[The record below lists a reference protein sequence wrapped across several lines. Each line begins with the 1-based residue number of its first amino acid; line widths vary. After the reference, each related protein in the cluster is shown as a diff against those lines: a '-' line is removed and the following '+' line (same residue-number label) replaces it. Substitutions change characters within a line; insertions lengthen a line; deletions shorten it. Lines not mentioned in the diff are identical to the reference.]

1 MFLVVGV
8 FGYFRLGVDL
18 YPNVDFPI
26 VSVVTTLPGAAPEEV
41 ESEVTDKIEEAVNTI
56 SGIDEL
62 RSISSD
68 GRSVVTI
75 QFVLE
80 KNIDVAAE
88 EVRDHVNRVLRDL
101 PKDIDPPTVAKIDP
115 QAIPVLA
122 LAVSASRPTREITEF
137 ADKVIRRRLESV
149 NGVGQV
155 SIIGG
160 QKRQINVYVDPLKLR
175 AHGIS
180 VTDVERAL
188 ATENLQTPGG
198 ALKRGAVELT
208 LRTMGRVPRVEDL
221 KLIPIVRRA
230 DHTVTVGDVALVE
243 DGAEERTSL
252 AHLDDNPTVLLQI
265 LKQSGTNT
273 IEVVDRIRERVDEIR
288 KQIPP
293 DYRLEIVQDTSLFI
307 RASTKAV
314 QEHLVYGALFAAIVV
329 YLFLANS
336 RTTLISALAIP
347 TSIVATFGLLWI
359 KGYTLNM
366 ITLLALTLCVGIV
379 VDDAIV
385 VIENIYRHIEEYGE
399 DPFEAARHGT
409 REIGL
414 AVLAITLSLVA
425 TFLPIAFMTGIVGR
439 FMSSFGVTMSFA
451 IMVSLLVS
459 FSLTPSL
466 GARLLKPPA
475 APPARIGANLAQ
487 ELALPAAS
495 PLVTSKKR
503 GFYHA
508 IESGYIWLL
517 EKGLRYRWIVVGL
530 TLLTLYSIVPLG
542 KAVNKNF
549 LPNND
554 QSEFQVTIRAPEGTS
569 LEATDLIARRMARDI
584 RQLRGVRYTVTTVA
598 AGNDPSPNAAAIY
611 VRLEE
616 IDQRD
621 FDQFALMTYVRQH
634 ILPRYRHENL
644 RVSITQVS
652 GIQTGERNADIQY
665 VLGGPDMKDL
675 ARYADALIET
685 MKKVPGTVDAD
696 SSLILGKPEVDVYV
710 DRAKASQ
717 LGVSTAD
724 IARVLRLLVAGDKV
738 SSYNEGGEQYD
749 IRLRALP
756 EKRNDLANLSLI
768 TVPSIR
774 YGAIPITDV
783 IVFKESSGPA
793 DIRRVNR
800 QRSVTLY
807 ADVLPGFSQ
816 QAVLDALAAKVREL
830 NMPPAYKTSLVGRS
844 KELARSFQAF
854 FITFLMAICFIF
866 LVLAALF
873 ESWLQPLI
881 ILLCLPLSVPFGIF
895 SLWLARD
902 SLNVFS
908 LLGVLVLFAIVKKN
922 AILQVDHTNDLR
934 AQGMERHAAMI
945 QANRDRLRPILMTT
959 VAFVAGMLPLF
970 LSKGYGA
977 GTNRTIST
985 VVIGGQTLSLL
996 LTLIVTPV
1004 FYSLVD
1010 DWSHSRWLRLLA
1022 SPLRLLGRLG
1032 DRADAKRRHRH
1043 D

>member
-1 MFLVVGV
+1 MVVGV
-8 FGYFRLGVDL
+8 FGYLRLGVDL
-18 YPNVDFPI
+18 FPNVDFPI
-26 VSVVTTLPGAAPEEV
+26 VTVITTLPGAAPEEV

-68 GRSVVTI
+68 SRSVVTI

-80 KNIDVAAE
+80 KDVDVAAE
-88 EVRDHVNRVLRDL
+88 EVRDRVNRVLRDL
-101 PKDIDPPTVAKIDP
+101 PKDIDAPIVAKIDP

-122 LAVSASRPTREITEF
+122 LAVSANRPVREITEF
-137 ADKVIRRRLESV
+137 ADKVLRRRLESV

-160 QKRQINVYVDPLKLR
+160 QKRQVNVYVDPFKLR
-175 AHGIS
+175 AQGIS

-198 ALKRGAVELT
+198 TLKMGPGEFT
-208 LRTMGRVPRVEDL
+208 LRTMGRVPQVEDL
-221 KLIPIVRRA
+221 KHIPVVRRA
-230 DHTVTVGDVALVE
+230 NHTVTVQDVANVE
-243 DGAEERTSL
+243 DGAEERTSF
-252 AHLDDNPTVLLQI
+252 AYLDDNPTVLLQL

-273 IEVVDRIRERVDEIR
+273 VQVVDNILERLKALQKEL
-288 KQIPP
+288 PP
-293 DYRLEIVQDTSLFI
+293 DYRVEVVQDTSLFI

-314 QEHLVYGALFAAIVV
+314 QEHLIFGALFAAVVV

-336 RTTLISALAIP
+336 RTTFISALAIP
-347 TSIVATFGLLWI
+347 TSIIATFGLIWI

-385 VIENIYRHIEEYGE
+385 VIENIYRRMEEFGE
-399 DPFEAARHGT
+399 EAFEAARNGT

-425 TFLPIAFMTGIVGR
+425 TFMPIAFMTGIVGR

-451 IMVSLLVS
+451 IMISLLVS

-466 GARLLKPPA
+466 GARMLRVAKKSAKLGAYIAEDGPP
-475 APPARIGANLAQ
+475 PVEPEPI
-487 ELALPAAS
+487 
-495 PLVTSKKR
+495 SKKR

-508 IESGYIWLL
+508 IETGYIWLL
-517 EKGLRYRWIVVGL
+517 DKGLRYRWVVVLLTIV
-530 TLLTLYSIVPLG
+530 TLLSIVPMG

-554 QSEFQVTIRAPEGTS
+554 QAEFQITLRAPEGTS
-569 LEATDLIARRMARDI
+569 LEATDLIARRIARDI
-584 RQLRGVRYTVTTVA
+584 RQLEGVRYTVTTVG
-598 AGNDPSPNAAAIY
+598 AGTDQASNSASIF
-611 VRLEE
+611 VRLAE
-616 IDQRD
+616 IHERKY
-621 FDQFALMTYVRQH
+621 DQFAMMDYVRRE
-634 ILPRYRHENL
+634 ILPRYKKENL
-644 RVSITQVS
+644 RVSISQVS
-652 GIQTGERNADIQY
+652 GIQTGDRNADVQY
-665 VLGGPDMKDL
+665 VLGGPDMKQL
-675 ARYADALIET
+675 SEYADILLKTLKEQ
-685 MKKVPGTVDAD
+685 PGAVDVD
-696 SSLILGKPEVDVYV
+696 SSLILGKPEIDVYI
-710 DRAKASQ
+710 DRAKASE

-749 IRLRALP
+749 VRVRALP
-756 EKRNDLANLSLI
+756 ELRNSLENLSLI
-768 TVPSIR
+768 TVPSTR
-774 YGAIPITDV
+774 FGSIPVTDV
-783 IVFKESSGPA
+783 VVFRKGEGPA

-807 ADVLPGFSQ
+807 ADVLPGYSQ
-816 QAVLDALAAKVREL
+816 QALLDALNAKVKEL
-830 NMPPAYKTSLVGRS
+830 NMPAAYKASLVGRS

-854 FITFLMAICFIF
+854 FLTFIMAICFIY

-895 SLWLARD
+895 SLWIGRD

-934 AQGMERHAAMI
+934 AQGMERRAAI
-945 QANRDRLRPILMTT
+945 LQANRDRLRPILMTT
-959 VAFVAGMLPLF
+959 IAFVAGMLPLF
-970 LSKGYGA
+970 LSRGYGA

-1004 FYSLVD
+1004 FYELFD
-1010 DWSHSRWLRLLA
+1010 DWRHSRVVRWLSA
-1022 SPLRLLGRLG
+1022 PVRLLGRVA
-1032 DRADAKRRHRH
+1032 DRADAQRKHH
-1043 D
+1043 

>member
-1 MFLVVGV
+1 MVVGV
-8 FGYFRLGVDL
+8 FGYLHLGVDL
-18 YPNVDFPI
+18 FPNVDFPI

-68 GRSVVTI
+68 SRSVVTI

-80 KNIDVAAE
+80 KNVDVAAE
-88 EVRDHVNRVLRDL
+88 EVRDRVNRVLRDL

-122 LAVSASRPTREITEF
+122 LAVSANRPVREITEF
-137 ADKVIRRRLESV
+137 VDKVLRRRLESV
-149 NGVGQV
+149 SGVGQV
-155 SIIGG
+155 TIIGG
-160 QKRQINVYVDPLKLR
+160 QKRQVNVYVDPLKLR
-175 AHGIS
+175 AQGIS

-198 ALKRGAVELT
+198 TLKMGADELT
-208 LRTMGRVPRVEDL
+208 LRTMGRVPKVEEL
-221 KLIPIVRRA
+221 NKIPIVRRA
-230 DHTVTVGDVALVE
+230 NHTVTVEDVALVE
-243 DGAEERTSL
+243 DGAEERTSF
-252 AHLDDNPTVLLQI
+252 AYLDDNPTVLLQL

-273 IEVVDRIRERVDEIR
+273 VQVVDNILERLNEIR
-288 KQIPP
+288 KELPS
-293 DYRLEIVQDTSLFI
+293 DYRVEVAQDTSLFI

-314 QEHLVYGALFAAIVV
+314 QEHLVFGALFAAIVV

-336 RTTLISALAIP
+336 RTTFIAALAIP
-347 TSIVATFGLLWI
+347 TSIVATFGLIWQY
-359 KGYTLNM
+359 GYTLNM

-385 VIENIYRHIEEYGE
+385 VIENIYRRMEESGE
-399 DPFEAARHGT
+399 DSFEAARNGT

-425 TFLPIAFMTGIVGR
+425 TFMPIAFMTGIVGR

-451 IMVSLLVS
+451 IVVSLIVS

-466 GARLLKPPA
+466 GARLLRVEHKLPEKLGAYIAEDGPPPA
-475 APPARIGANLAQ
+475 VA
-487 ELALPAAS
+487 E
-495 PLVTSKKR
+495 VTSKKR
-503 GFYHA
+503 GLYHA
-508 IESGYIWLL
+508 IETGYIWLL
-517 EKGLRYRWIVVGL
+517 EKGLRYRWVVVVL
-530 TLLTLYSIVPLG
+530 TLATLYSIIPLG
-542 KAVNKNF
+542 RAVNKNF

-554 QSEFQVTIRAPEGTS
+554 QAEFQISIRAPEGTS
-569 LEATDLIARRMARDI
+569 LEATDLIARRLARDI
-584 RQLRGVRYTVTTVA
+584 RQLEGVRYTVTTVG
-598 AGNDPSPNAAAIY
+598 AGTDNASNAASIF
-611 VRLEE
+611 VRLNE
-616 IDQRD
+616 IDERKY
-621 FDQFALMTYVRQH
+621 DQFAMMDYVRRE
-634 ILPRYRHENL
+634 ILPKYANEHL
-644 RVSITQVS
+644 RVNVTQVS

-665 VLGGPDMKDL
+665 LLGGPDMKQL
-675 ARYADALIET
+675 TEYADALLET
-685 MKKVPGTVDAD
+685 LKKQPGVVDPD
-696 SSLILGKPEVDVYV
+696 SSLILGKPEVDVFI
-710 DRAKASQ
+710 DRAKASE

-738 SSYNEGGEQYD
+738 SSYNEGGNQYD
-749 IRLRALP
+749 VRVRALP
-756 EKRNDLANLSLI
+756 ELRNDLQYLSLI
-768 TVPSIR
+768 TVPSTR
-774 YGAIPITDV
+774 FGAIPITDV
-783 IVFKESSGPA
+783 VVFKKSSGPA
-793 DIRRVNR
+793 DIRRVGR

-807 ADVLPGFSQ
+807 ADVLPGYSQ
-816 QAVLDALAAKVREL
+816 QAVIDALNAKVREM
-830 NMPPAYKTSLVGRS
+830 NMPAAYKTGLVGRS

-854 FITFLMAICFIF
+854 FVTFLLAICFIY

-881 ILLCLPLSVPFGIF
+881 ILLCLPLSLPFGIF

-908 LLGVLVLFAIVKKN
+908 LLGVLVLFAVVKKN
-922 AILQVDHTNDLR
+922 AILQVDHTNALR
-934 AQGMERHAAMI
+934 AEGMDRHAAII

-959 VAFVAGMLPLF
+959 IAFVAGMIPLF
-970 LSKGYGA
+970 VSKGYGA

-1004 FYSLVD
+1004 FYSLFD
-1010 DWSHSRWLRLLA
+1010 DWRHSRWLRLLGA
-1022 SPLRLLGRLG
+1022 PLRLLGRLT
-1032 DRADAKRRHRH
+1032 DRADAKRKEF
-1043 D
+1043 

>member
-1 MFLVVGV
+1 VVVGV
-8 FGYFRLGVDL
+8 FGYLRLGVDL

-26 VSVVTTLPGAAPEEV
+26 VTVITTLPGAAPEEV

-68 GRSVVTI
+68 SRSVVTI

-80 KNIDVAAE
+80 KDVDVAAE

-101 PKDIDPPTVAKIDP
+101 PKEIDPPTVAKIDP
-115 QAIPVLA
+115 QAMPVLA
-122 LAVSASRPTREITEF
+122 LAVSANRSSLEITEF
-137 ADKVIRRRLESV
+137 ADKVLRRRLESV
-149 NGVGQV
+149 SGVGQV

-160 QKRQINVYVDPLKLR
+160 QKRQINVYVDPFKLR

-198 ALKRGAVELT
+198 SLKMGQDEFT

-221 KLIPIVRRA
+221 NKIPVVRRS
-230 DHTVTVGDVALVE
+230 DHTVNIDDVAIVE
-243 DGAEERTSL
+243 DSAEERTSL
-252 AHLDDNPTVLLQI
+252 AYLDDNPTVLLQL

-273 IEVVDRIRERVDEIR
+273 VEVVDNILNRLDQIR
-288 KQIPP
+288 KELPP
-293 DYRLEIVQDTSLFI
+293 DYRVEVVQDTSLFI

-314 QEHLVYGALFAAIVV
+314 QEHLVFGALFAAIVV

-336 RTTLISALAIP
+336 RTTFISALAIP
-347 TSIVATFGLLWI
+347 TSIVATFGLLWL

-385 VIENIYRHIEEYGE
+385 VIENIFRRMEEFGE
-399 DPFEAARHGT
+399 DSFEAARNGT
-409 REIGL
+409 KEIGL

-425 TFLPIAFMTGIVGR
+425 TFAPIAFMTGIVGR

-451 IMVSLLVS
+451 ILVSLLVS

-466 GARLLKPPA
+466 GARLLRTPKVEQKLGAYIAEDGPP
-475 APPARIGANLAQ
+475 PVETQP
-487 ELALPAAS
+487 
-495 PLVTSKKR
+495 VSKKR
-503 GFYHA
+503 GVYYL

-517 EKGLRYRWIVVGL
+517 ELGLRYRWLVVVL
-530 TLLTLYSIVPLG
+530 TIATLVSIVPMG
-542 KAVNKNF
+542 RAVNKNF

-554 QSEFQVTIRAPEGTS
+554 QSEFQITLRAPEGTS
-569 LEATDLIARRMARDI
+569 LEATDLIARRIARDI
-584 RQLRGVRYTVTTVA
+584 RQLQGVRYTVTTVG
-598 AGNDPSPNAAAIY
+598 AGTDQASNSAQIY
-611 VRLEE
+611 VRLADIYE
-616 IDQRD
+616 RK
-621 FDQFALMTYVRQH
+621 FDQFQMMSYVREQ
-634 ILPRYRHENL
+634 ILPRYAKEKL
-644 RVSITQVS
+644 RVSIAQVS
-652 GIQTGERNADIQY
+652 GIQTGDRNADIQF
-665 VLGGPDMKDL
+665 VLGGPDMKKL
-675 ARYADALIET
+675 SEYADVLMATL
-685 MKKVPGTVDAD
+685 KAQPGAVDVD
-696 SSLILGKPEVDVYV
+696 SSLILGKPEIDIFI
-710 DRAKASQ
+710 DRAKASE

-724 IARVLRLLVAGDKV
+724 IAHVLRLLVAGDKV

-749 IRLRALP
+749 IRVRALP
-756 EKRNDLANLSLI
+756 ELRNNLQNLALI
-768 TVPSIR
+768 TVPSAR
-774 YGAIPITDV
+774 FGAIPITDV
-783 IVFKESSGPA
+783 VVFKRESGPA

-807 ADVLPGFSQ
+807 ADVAPGYSQ
-816 QAVLDALAAKVREL
+816 QAMLDALNAKVREL
-830 NMPPAYKTSLVGRS
+830 NMPAAYKASLVGRS

-854 FITFLMAICFIF
+854 FQTFLMAVCFIY

-895 SLWLARD
+895 SLWVARD

-934 AQGMERHAAMI
+934 AQGMERHAAII

-959 VAFVAGMLPLF
+959 IAFVAGMLPLF

-1004 FYSLVD
+1004 FYALFD
-1010 DWSHSRWLRLLA
+1010 DWRNSKWLRLLF
-1022 SPLRLLGRLG
+1022 SPLRLLLRLS
-1032 DRADAKRRHRH
+1032 DRADAQRKNGRS
-1043 D
+1043 

>member
-1 MFLVVGV
+1 MFLVVGA
-8 FGYFRLGVDL
+8 FGYLRLGVDL
-18 YPNVDFPI
+18 FPNVDFPI
-26 VSVVTTLPGAAPEEV
+26 VSIVTTLPGAAPEEI
-41 ESEVTDKIEEAVNTI
+41 ESEVTDKIEAAVNTI

-80 KNIDVAAE
+80 KDIDVAAE
-88 EVRDHVNRVLRDL
+88 EVRDHVNRKLRDL
-101 PKDIDPPTVAKIDP
+101 PKEIDPPTVAKIDP

-122 LAVSASRPTREITEF
+122 LALSANRPVRDITEF

-149 NGVGQV
+149 NGVGEV

-160 QKRQINVYVDPLKLR
+160 QKRQVNVYVDPLKLR
-175 AHGIS
+175 GQGIS

-188 ATENLQTPGG
+188 STENLQTPGG
-198 ALKRGAVELT
+198 ALKLGAEEQT
-208 LRTMGRVPRVEDL
+208 LRTMGRVPRAEDL
-221 KLIPIVRRA
+221 NHIPIVRRA
-230 DHTVTVGDVALVE
+230 NHTVTVGDVALVE
-243 DGAEERTSL
+243 DGAEEQTSK
-252 AHLDDNPTVLLQI
+252 AYLDDSPTVLLQL

-273 IEVVDRIRERVDEIR
+273 VQVVDNIRERLEDIR
-288 KQIPP
+288 KEIPA
-293 DYRLEIVQDTSLFI
+293 DYRLEIVRDTSLFI
-307 RASTKAV
+307 RASTDAV
-314 QEHLVYGALFAAIVV
+314 KEHLVFGALFAAIVV
-329 YLFLANS
+329 YFFLANS
-336 RTTLISALAIP
+336 RTTIISALSIP
-347 TSIVATFGLLWI
+347 TSIIATFGLIWL

-399 DPFEAARHGT
+399 DSFEAARNGT

-439 FMSSFGVTMSFA
+439 FMSAFGVTMSFA
-451 IMVSLLVS
+451 ILISLLVS

-466 GARLLKPPA
+466 GARLLRSQIPQPEKLGAYIAEDGPPPA
-475 APPARIGANLAQ
+475 LA
-487 ELALPAAS
+487 EAK
-495 PLVTSKKR
+495 SKKR
-503 GFYHA
+503 GLYHA
-508 IESGYIWLL
+508 VESGYIWLL
-517 EKGLRYRWIVVGL
+517 EWGLRYRWIVV
-530 TLLTLYSIVPLG
+530 LLTIATLASIVPLG

-549 LPNND
+549 IPNND
-554 QSEFQVTIRAPEGTS
+554 QSEFQINIRAPEGTS
-569 LEATDLIARRMARDI
+569 LEATDIIARRIARDV
-584 RQLRGVRYTVTTVA
+584 RQLEGVRYTITTIG
-598 AGNDPSPNAAAIY
+598 AGSDKASNSASIY
-611 VRLEE
+611 VRLAE
-616 IDQRD
+616 IRERA
-621 FDQFALMTYVRQH
+621 FDQFTFMGFVREK
-634 ILPRYRHENL
+634 ILPAYANEHL
-644 RVSITQVS
+644 RVSVTQES

-665 VLGGPDMKDL
+665 VLGGPDMKQL
-675 ARYADALIET
+675 SEYADVLMEA
-685 MKKVPGTVDAD
+685 MKKVPGTVDVD
-696 SSLILGKPEVDVYV
+696 SSLILGKPEQDVYI
-710 DRAKASQ
+710 DRAKASE

-724 IARVLRLLVAGDKV
+724 IARVLRLLIAGDKV

-749 IRLRALP
+749 VRVRAWP
-756 EKRNDLANLSLI
+756 ELRNDLQNLALI
-768 TVPSIR
+768 TVPSTR
-774 YGAIPITDV
+774 YGAIPVTDV
-783 IVFKESSGPA
+783 VVFKKASGPA

-807 ADVLPGFSQ
+807 ADVMPGYSQ
-816 QAVLDALAAKVREL
+816 QAVLDALNAKFKEL
-830 NMPPAYKTSLVGRS
+830 NAPPSYKASLVGRS

-854 FITFLMAICFIF
+854 FITFLMAICFIY

-881 ILLCLPLSVPFGIF
+881 ILLCLPLSVPFGLF
-895 SLWLARD
+895 SLWVGRD

-934 AQGMERHAAMI
+934 AQGMDRHSAMI

-959 VAFVAGMLPLF
+959 IAFVAGMLPLF
-970 LSKGYGA
+970 LSRGYGA

-1004 FYSLVD
+1004 FYSLFD
-1010 DWSHSRWLRLLA
+1010 DWAHSKWLRALLA
-1022 SPLRLLGRLG
+1022 PLRLLGRIS
-1032 DRADAKRRHRH
+1032 DRADAKRRGKS
-1043 D
+1043 